1 MYGHWQSGTRKLNKH
16 WQSAPW
22 HSIFTAKKSK
32 TQLTYAASLGN
43 VGGSTSEGTPPSLT
57 TEREKNA
64 WEIWIAFK
72 KLGYS
77 EQAVSGMLGNIDAE
91 SGIIPDKEQIG
102 GPAYGLVQWDGS
114 AYPLVGPIEPDGRKY
129 VQNLLKEA
137 KISGDY
143 TKNATQIKL
152 LEWCMYNGQ
161 WIGAVD
167 PLTVQG
173 FKSETSVNNATL
185 AFLRNFE
192 RAGVEALAKRQ
203 EQANYWY
210 SKLHGL
216 GNVGGKEMYSASNSK
231 QGKVYR
237 VKYGVASKV
246 DVVSLG
252 GTGMKYMLDNG
263 DELKDSTEYF
273 LGFQITAY
281 RYITADGTEGVWGD
295 SGVRNGQNYTNS
307 KWFIPKTDTY
317 IVASQLSNINQSSAF
332 VTSYKNFSNKLK
344 HDTSQFGNSKFVG
357 NSDFQGHLWKAM
369 DGACVLETGLEKVKP
384 TGDDTEVLCEDG
396 FMDYLISINGDYFLK
411 DNRTSTY
418 DNKEI
423 PKIGVTMVFGTFSTV
438 GTPSSRPFYLVT
450 PTIYDSVGDIAD
462 LSDN

>member
-1 MYGHWQSGTRKLNKH
+1 MVVGHWLGGNRKLNGHWQSEAKR
-16 WQSAPW
+16 
-22 HSIFTAKKSK
+22 FFYTAKKSK

-137 KISGDY
+137 NISGDY

-152 LEWCMYNGQ
+152 LEWCMHNGQ

-216 GNVGGKEMYSASNSK
+216 GNVGGKDMYLIRNVKKGEIIKCNKGAAS
-231 QGKVYR
+231 R
-237 VKYGVASKV
+237 V
-246 DVVSLG
+246 DVYELSG
-252 GTGMKYMLDNG
+252 EEMKYFYDNG
-263 DELKDSTEYF
+263 DLLSSTKSRYF
-273 LGFQITAY
+273 GYQITAY
-281 RYITADGTEGVWGD
+281 RTPPTRTTGWERGKSWNSIIPGISNLFCPKDSNYVFASYLNDRDSSDEMVSAYKALTYEG
-295 SGVRNGQNYTNS
+295 
-307 KWFIPKTDTY
+307 
-317 IVASQLSNINQSSAF
+317 
-332 VTSYKNFSNKLK
+332 LK
-344 HDTSQFGNSKFVG
+344 HDTSQFGN
-357 NSDFQGHLWKAM
+357 
-369 DGACVLETGLEKVKP
+369 
-384 TGDDTEVLCEDG
+384 TEL
-396 FMDYLISINGDYFLK
+396 
-411 DNRTSTY
+411 
-418 DNKEI
+418 
-423 PKIGVTMVFGTFSTV
+423 V
-438 GTPSSRPFYLVT
+438 GTSELNNTLMKLTYSVAEFKINTTDKWSGTADVNTYEKMEGSFDWTSSISTNDYKAKEPKKEMPAIGKTFVFATGSYSNYDTKYINNTVYFVT
-450 PTIYDSVGDIAD
+450 PTIYDNQGKVAK
-462 LSDN
+462 LKHT